1 MIPGMG
7 PSLVQIVLVSA
18 ALLFASV
25 LASRASSRIGVPAL
39 LLFLGV
45 GMLAGSDGPG
55 GIAFDNPPLAQALG
69 VVALAFILFG
79 GGLDTQWH
87 EVRPVAIP
95 AVALATAGVLIT
107 AGLTGWVS
115 SWILGVPLIEGLLLG
130 AIVSSTDA
138 AAVFGVLRSRN
149 LRLPAPLRS
158 LLELES
164 GSNDPMAVFLTVGL
178 IGIVQATEKSPS
190 VLILSFVQQM
200 GIGAVAGYALGRL
213 GGVAVN
219 RARLEYEGLYPV
231 ITLALVLCAYGITD
245 FIGGSGFLAVYIAG
259 IVMRKAD
266 FIHKRSLVRFHD
278 AVGWLMQIVMFLA
291 LGLQVFP
298 SRLGSVAAAGTGI
311 ALFLMFVA
319 RPLSVFAVL
328 PFTHFRAK
336 EQALV
341 AWVGLRGAAP
351 IILATFPLVAGV
363 AQAERFFHL
372 VFFIVLASTLLQGTS
387 IPVAAR
393 WLGLSTPEAARTP
406 DPLDLVVTGDRE
418 LLDVRIPPAAG
429 IVGKRVVELGLPE
442 GTLLLLVERNGASFV
457 PSGGTVIRAGDRV
470 VVLTGGAAGA
480 ALRARLEE
488 PA

>member
-1 MIPGMG
+1 MQ
-7 PSLVQIVLVSA
+7 VVLVSA

-39 LLFLGV
+39 LMFLGV

-87 EVRPVAIP
+87 EVRPVAAP
-95 AVALATAGVLIT
+95 AVALATVGVLIT
-107 AGLTGWVS
+107 AGLTGWLS
-115 SWILGVPLIEGLLLG
+115 SWILDVSLTEGLLLG

-149 LRLPAPLRS
+149 LRLPGRLRA

-178 IGIVQATEKSPS
+178 IGIVGDAQESPS
-190 VLILSFVQQM
+190 DLVLSFFRQM
-200 GIGAVAGYALGRL
+200 AIGAAAGYTLGRL
-213 GGVAVN
+213 GAFAVN

-231 ITLALVLCAYGITD
+231 ITLGLVLFAYGITD

-298 SRLGSVAAAGTGI
+298 SRLGGVAAAGTGI

-319 RPLSVFAVL
+319 RPLSVFAIL
-328 PFTHFRAK
+328 PFTGFRVK
-336 EQALV
+336 ERALV

-372 VFFIVLASTLLQGTS
+372 VFFIVLASTLVQGTS
-387 IPVAAR
+387 IPMAAR
-393 WLGLSTPEAARTP
+393 WLGLSAPDDARGP
-406 DPLDLVVTGDRE
+406 DPLDLVVTGDRN
-418 LLDVRIPPAAG
+418 LLDVRVPPTAG
-429 IVGKRVVELGLPE
+429 IVGKRVLELGLPE
-442 GTLLLLVERNGASFV
+442 GTLLLLVERDGDSLV
-457 PSGGTVIRAGDRV
+457 PSGGTVIRAGDRL
-470 VVLTGGAAGA
+470 VVLTGAVAGP

-488 PA
+488 PAR